1 MLKVKFREERE
12 EGRGVGWYFGIM
24 LFVVTDVKTE
34 LLVNFLPRLWLFYS
48 FMPLAHM
55 PTSLSNPF
63 QQNNIEMCL
72 VFAIFYAKKKIDE
85 SVSQRKRAE
94 DCLLPSMWLW
104 RQTEMVI
111 TGCGEMLYTLDKTN
125 ANTWPTLD

>member
-72 VFAIFYAKKKIDE
+72 VFAIFYAKKK
-85 SVSQRKRAE
+85 K
-94 DCLLPSMWLW
+94 
-104 RQTEMVI
+104 
-111 TGCGEMLYTLDKTN
+111 
-125 ANTWPTLD
+125 